1 VVHATRSD
9 QLTLLRKFLLV
20 RVRPG
25 DRPRKCP
32 QGRTGAQVGLRG
44 DCSAPRGVGE
54 RAGATGHGVSTR
66 GSDQTLIFRGLKP
79 PTGGKE
85 YSVLLVGPDED
96 KGGVKVPLM
105 ILDARHRPRDVAQM
119 RRLALSSAVQLEQ
132 PARQLRHGRD
142 YCGTFDGE
150 RHLIGGGGYSV
161 SCRVYYKNAGSEDNE
176 KQRER
181 YYANRFG
188 KNQLD
193 NL

>member
-1 VVHATRSD
+1 
-9 QLTLLRKFLLV
+9 LLRKFLLV
-20 RVRPG
+20 RVRSG

-96 KGGVKVPLM
+96 KSGVKVPLM

-132 PARQLRHGRD
+132 PARQLRHGCD
-142 YCGTFDGE
+142 NCGTFDGE
-150 RHLIGGGGYSV
+150 RHLIVGGGYSV

-181 YYANRFG
+181 YYGNRFG
-188 KNQLD
+188 KNQL
-193 NL
+193 